1 MDPDDEEPVRRAGR
15 DSAPFEAVRKQ
26 IGGVR
31 GWLRTVRQ
39 VEAVP
44 LREIAGRLGVL
55 KREVLRLEMAE
66 ASGRITLGRLR
77 EVAQAMDCEV
87 VYTFLPKETTFAELA
102 AQTSARK
109 REAREKRIKNR
120 DRKKMEKRYK
130 RYGDVSALT
139 ILALEVRRELRRKHV
154 RVEGKS
160 VVSKSGMR

>member
-1 MDPDDEEPVRRAGR
+1 MTSRCTELEETA
-15 DSAPFEAVRKQ
+15 APFEAVRKQ

-39 VEAVP
+39 IEAVP

-55 KREVLRLEMAE
+55 KREILRLEMAE

-102 AQTSARK
+102 QRIRTAK
-109 REAREKRIKNR
+109 RETRQERIKKR
-120 DRKKMEKRYK
+120 ERKKIEKRYK

-139 ILALEVRRELRRKHV
+139 ILALEVRRELRRMHV

-160 VVSKSGMR
+160 VVSKSEIR